1 MEPGSLLTMVQ
12 WLDRS
17 TGLAGLFVTQI
28 LPPGDKVVTNC
39 FCALEEAVYQLY
51 GSHTEDNQASL
62 V

>member
-1 MEPGSLLTMVQ
+1 MAQ
-12 WLDRS
+12 WLDRT

-39 FCALEEAVYQLY
+39 FCALEEAVYQVY
-51 GSHTEDNQASL
+51 GSSAEENKASL